1 MIFLVGIGEFMRT
14 VRGKIQINCL
24 IMKSLKTFQ
33 IIAGNLLLLVIDP
46 FLWGQSNT
54 SEISETK
61 SLFNE
66 WISTEKIESKES
78 SDWDIEKESL
88 SDLTELLVE
97 ELTTIETKLSEIEKQ
112 NNYGENERIKLND
125 QNELYKV
132 AISPLGTE
140 VSKLE
145 AEIIE
150 ISSSLPDPLKDDLAS
165 FTNRISN
172 LKYKENFS
180 ISQRLQAIVGAL
192 VKIDKFN
199 NSIVLDEKLLSYESG
214 RKKVLVLYFGLGI
227 AYYSDE
233 KAENSGYLLPDSK
246 GWKQFPKAG
255 LGKSIL
261 ETISY
266 YQKTA
271 QKQATFVNLPFRTK

>member
-112 NNYGENERIKLND
+112 NNFGENQRIKLND
-125 QNELYKV
+125 QNELYKD
-132 AISPLGTE
+132 AIPPLVVQLT
-140 VSKLE
+140 
-145 AEIIE
+145 
-150 ISSSLPDPLKDDLAS
+150 LAAVNYS
-165 FTNRISN
+165 
-172 LKYKENFS
+172 
-180 ISQRLQAIVGAL
+180 AIVKDVEG
-192 VKIDKFN
+192 
-199 NSIVLDEKLLSYESG
+199 
-214 RKKVLVLYFGLGI
+214 
-227 AYYSDE
+227 
-233 KAENSGYLLPDSK
+233 
-246 GWKQFPKAG
+246 
-255 LGKSIL
+255 
-261 ETISY
+261 TIGNC
-266 YQKTA
+266 
-271 QKQATFVNLPFRTK
+271 VVEV